1 MRDGPCDAAATSVSN
16 EGLEKPGANARF
28 DEIKKEKVEKE
39 MPYVEGLRC
48 RECDRRYDAGALY
61 VCEWCFGPLE
71 VVYDY
76 PAIAAATS
84 REKIASRAPDIWRYE
99 ELLPVAPAASVNLGT
114 GYTPLV
120 RADRLA
126 AELGLGELWIKNDTV
141 NPTGSFKD
149 RVVTVALTKAQE
161 LGIKVIG
168 AASTGNLANSV
179 AAHAAHAGMESV
191 VFIPSNLEAG
201 KVVTTAVFGGRLVA
215 VDGNYDDVNRLCAEL
230 ASEHP
235 SWAFVNV
242 NVRTYYAEGS
252 KTLAFE
258 VAEQLGWQAP
268 DHVVVP
274 VASGSQLTKVSK
286 GFKELWSVGLLD
298 EEPHVRISGAQATGC
313 SPVATAFAAGRD
325 VVKPVKPDTIAK
337 SLAIGNPAD
346 GPYALDAVRESG
358 GGFGSVTDDEVVEG
372 IKLLARTEGIFAETA
387 GGVTIASLVQLV
399 GSGVIRRDERV
410 VALVTGNGLKT
421 IEAVADSCRPSATIA
436 PTLESFAAALDLPP
450 APCSTDRKE
459 RP

>member
-1 MRDGPCDAAATSVSN
+1 
-16 EGLEKPGANARF
+16 
-28 DEIKKEKVEKE
+28 
-39 MPYVEGLRC
+39 MPHVEGLRC
-48 RECDRRYDAGALY
+48 RECHRAYPAAALH

-76 PAIAAATS
+76 EAVAAAVS
-84 REKIASRAPDIWRYE
+84 REKIAKGPLSIWRYAD
-99 ELLPVAPAASVNLGT
+99 LLPASAEGAVSLGA
-114 GYTPLV
+114 GFTPLV

-126 AELGLGELWIKNDTV
+126 AELGLGELWIKNDTL

-149 RVVTVALTKAQE
+149 RVVSVALTKAQE
-161 LGIKVIG
+161 LGFKV
-168 AASTGNLANSV
+168 AACASTGNLANSV
-179 AAHAAHAGMESV
+179 AAHAAQAGMESI
-191 VFIPSNLEAG
+191 VFIPSDLESA
-201 KVVTTAVFGGRLVA
+201 KVVTTAVFGGRLIA

-230 ASEHP
+230 AGEHP

-258 VAEQLGWQAP
+258 TAEQLGWVAP

-274 VASGSQLTKVSK
+274 VGSGSQLTKVAK

-313 SPVATAFAAGRD
+313 SPVATAFAEGRN
-325 VVKPVKPDTIAK
+325 VVKPVKPNTIAK

-346 GPYALDAVRESG
+346 GPYAIDAVRTSG
-358 GGFGSVTDDEVVEG
+358 GGFGSVSDDEIVAA
-372 IKLLARTEGIFAETA
+372 IRLLARTEGIFAETA
-387 GGVTIASLVQLV
+387 GGVTIATLIQLANA
-399 GSGVIRRDERV
+399 GVVRPDERV

-421 IEAVADSCRPSATIA
+421 VDAVAPHCGPTATIA
-436 PTLESFAAALDLPP
+436 PTLDAFAAAVEIPTE
-450 APCSTDRKE
+450 A
-459 RP
+459 